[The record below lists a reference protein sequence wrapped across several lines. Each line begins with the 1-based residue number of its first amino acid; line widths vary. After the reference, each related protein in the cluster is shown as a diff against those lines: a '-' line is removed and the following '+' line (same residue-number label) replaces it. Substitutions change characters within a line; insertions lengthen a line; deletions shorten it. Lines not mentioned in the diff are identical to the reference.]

1 MPATKLV
8 FIITYLKSGFT
19 FALNKAELTRTG
31 KYTRCILLKSVL
43 TGLII
48 FYTICGN
55 TQTRILWLNDSLP
68 QLLSDTSY
76 LNKSRSQQKAIA
88 DSLVLNLRAQGYLEA
103 SIDSFFCLISACYMD
118 FHLGPKYIWKA
129 LHIEHLDPLLIRYL
143 QAFTKTIPDKA
154 FQSEY
159 LNFLLDKSIS
169 FYEEKGYPFAAAF
182 LDTIILGNAQL
193 SARLQV
199 VPGRYMII
207 KEVVNAG
214 DAKVSNTY
222 LQRYLGILPGKPFQK
237 SKITEDG
244 KRRLTELP
252 FATQRRDPLIHFIDN
267 EVSVNVFLNKRNAS
281 RFDFVLGL
289 LPNARETGRFL
300 ITGTANLDL
309 YNQLGNGE
317 RLFLQYQSLRPETQE
332 IKVLINY
339 PYLLDLP
346 FGIEGSFGLYS
357 RDSTNRDIQAE
368 FGLLYLLQGGDYLK
382 AFYQLLSTDLVNVNT
397 SSIIARKKLPS
408 FLDVRN
414 SFYGV
419 EYLRQRLDYRF
430 NPRKGWSLQSRVA
443 MGNRNIKINDQIADL
458 KDPNDPDFDFRTLY
472 DTISLRAI
480 QFRGQLTLA
489 TYIPMGSVSTIKLG
503 IQSGYVYAP
512 DLTSGSEVYRIGGN
526 RILRGFDEEA
536 IFSSHYQILTAEY
549 RLLTGRNGNIF
560 VFGDFAYVRDQTSDE
575 IVDNFPYGFGA
586 GLNFDTPIG
595 VFGVTFAVGAQRQ
608 NPLDFRAA
616 RIHFGYVSLF

>member
-1 MPATKLV
+1 MTL
-8 FIITYLKSGFT
+8 S
-19 FALNKAELTRTG
+19 G

-43 TGLII
+43 IVLILI
-48 FYTICGN
+48 CTISGY

-68 QLLSDTSY
+68 QLSADTSFF
-76 LNKSRSQQKAIA
+76 NKSRSQQKLIA
-88 DSLVLNLRAQGYLEA
+88 DSLVLNYRTQGYLEA
-103 SIDSFFCLISACYMD
+103 SVDSIFCLISACYID
-118 FHLGPKYIWKA
+118 FHKGPKYIWKS
-129 LHIEHLDPLLIRYL
+129 LHTEHLDPLLIRHL
-143 QAFTKTIPDKA
+143 QPFIKTIPEKPI
-154 FQSEY
+154 QTEY
-159 LNFLLDKSIS
+159 LQFLLEKSIAY
-169 FYEEKGYPFAAAF
+169 YEERGYPFASAS
-182 LDTIILGNAQL
+182 LDTILLENAQL
-193 SARLQV
+193 TATLQV
-199 VPGRYMII
+199 VPGRYMNI
-207 KEVVNAG
+207 KEVINAG
-214 DAKVSNTY
+214 DAKITNTY

-252 FATQRRDPLIHFIDN
+252 FATQRREPLIHFIDN

-300 ITGTANLDL
+300 ITGTANLEL

-332 IKVLINY
+332 IKALVNY

-346 FGIEGSFGLYS
+346 FGIETSFGLYS

-382 AFYQLLSTDLVNVNT
+382 AFYQIMSTDLINVNT
-397 SSIIARKKLPS
+397 ASIISRRRLPS

-419 EYLRQRLDYRF
+419 ELLRQRLDYRF

-443 MGNRNIKINDQIADL
+443 MGNRSIRINDQIADL
-458 KDPNDPDFDFRTLY
+458 RDPNDPEFDFRTLY
-472 DTISLRAI
+472 DTISLKTL
-480 QFRGQLTLA
+480 QVRGQLTLA
-489 TYIPMGSVSTIKLG
+489 TFLPIGSISTIKLG
-503 IQSGYVYAP
+503 LQSGYVYAP
-512 DLTSGSEVYRIGGN
+512 TDVTSSEVYRIGGN

-549 RLLTGRNGNIF
+549 RLLTGQNGNIF
-560 VFGDFAYVRDQTSDE
+560 VFGDLAYVRDQSAE
-575 IVDNFPYGFGA
+575 NIVDNFPYGFGA
-586 GLNFDTPIG
+586 GLNFETTLG
-595 VFGVTFAVGAQRQ
+595 VFGITFAVGAQRQ

>member
-1 MPATKLV
+1 M
-8 FIITYLKSGFT
+8 
-19 FALNKAELTRTG
+19 
-31 KYTRCILLKSVL
+31 
-43 TGLII
+43 I
-48 FYTICGN
+48 FYGVGSN
-55 TQTRILWLNDSLP
+55 AQNRILWLNDSLP
-68 QLLSDTSY
+68 QLLSDTTY
-76 LNKSRSQQKAIA
+76 FNKSNTAQRQIA
-88 DSLVLNLRAQGYLEA
+88 DSLVNDLRTQGYLEA
-103 SIDSFFCLISACYMD
+103 SVDSFFCLISACYID
-118 FHLGPKYIWKA
+118 FHLGPKYIWNS
-129 LHIEHLDPLLIRYL
+129 LRTEHLDPLLIRHL
-143 QAFTKTIPDKA
+143 QPFIKTIPEKPI
-154 FQSEY
+154 QSDY

-169 FYEEKGYPFAAAF
+169 YYEERGYPFAVAY
-182 LDTIILGNAQL
+182 LDTIVIDNAQL

-199 VPGRYMII
+199 IHGKYMKI

-214 DAKVSNTY
+214 DAKITNTY

-252 FATQRRDPLIHFIDN
+252 FATQRREPLIHFIDN

-300 ITGTANLDL
+300 ITGTANLEL

-332 IKVLINY
+332 IKVLVNY

-346 FGIEGSFGLYS
+346 FGVEGSFGLYS

-382 AFYQLLSTDLVNVNT
+382 AFYQLMSTDLINVNT
-397 SSIIARKKLPS
+397 AAIISRRRLPS

-414 SFYGV
+414 SFYGI
-419 EYLRQRLDYRF
+419 ELLRQHLDYRF
-430 NPRKGWSLQSRVA
+430 NPRKGWSLLTRIA
-443 MGNRNIKINDQIADL
+443 MGNRSIRINDQIADL
-458 KDPNDPDFDFRTLY
+458 KDPNDPEFDFRTLY
-472 DTISLRAI
+472 DTVSLRSL
-480 QFRGQLTLA
+480 QVRGQLTLS
-489 TYIPMGSVSTIKLG
+489 TFIPIGSVSTIKLG

-512 DLTSGSEVYRIGGN
+512 VVTSGSEVYRIGGN

-560 VFGDFAYVRDQTSDE
+560 VFGDFAYVRDQSAE
-575 IVDNFPYGFGA
+575 IIIDNFPYGFGA
-586 GLNFDTPIG
+586 GLNFETTLG

-608 NPLDFRAA
+608 NPLDFRAS